1 MAYLDALK
9 FIQDKR
15 MGENKKNTED
25 LRAWK
30 QIENAVRRGNIEEAQ
45 RLGQMIL
52 DNEETDLVE
61 VNLRLQTRFQKLCI
75 DLEFSQ
81 NNLMFLKEIAWVYTK
96 EQIKYCVGNII
107 TELVIRRKINSGD
120 NNSEVIEEILK
131 YMIHH
136 MGEEASLNFLAEKF
150 SLSSCYLSKLIRNFT
165 GKNMWNFYQISGF

>member
-120 NNSEVIEEILK
+120 NNNEVIEEILK

-150 SLSSCYLSKLIRNFT
+150 SLSSCYYERL
-165 GKNMWNFYQISGF
+165 

>member
-96 EQIKYCVGNII
+96 EQIKYCY
-107 TELVIRRKINSGD
+107 SD
-120 NNSEVIEEILK
+120 S
-131 YMIHH
+131 
-136 MGEEASLNFLAEKF
+136 
-150 SLSSCYLSKLIRNFT
+150 
-165 GKNMWNFYQISGF
+165 

>member
-120 NNSEVIEEILK
+120 NNNEVEIFLQYK
-131 YMIHH
+131 SGSTLPKFPCDHCGIS
-136 MGEEASLNFLAEKF
+136 AS
-150 SLSSCYLSKLIRNFT
+150 
-165 GKNMWNFYQISGF
+165 FY

>member
-96 EQIKYCVGNII
+96 EQIKYCVGNSFHGTTAVRPYFLFLQI
-107 TELVIRRKINSGD
+107 LLSG
-120 NNSEVIEEILK
+120 
-131 YMIHH
+131 
-136 MGEEASLNFLAEKF
+136 
-150 SLSSCYLSKLIRNFT
+150 SST
-165 GKNMWNFYQISGF
+165 MH

>member
-52 DNEETDLVE
+52 
-61 VNLRLQTRFQKLCI
+61 RKL
-75 DLEFSQ
+75 
-81 NNLMFLKEIAWVYTK
+81 T
-96 EQIKYCVGNII
+96 
-107 TELVIRRKINSGD
+107 
-120 NNSEVIEEILK
+120 
-131 YMIHH
+131 
-136 MGEEASLNFLAEKF
+136 
-150 SLSSCYLSKLIRNFT
+150 
-165 GKNMWNFYQISGF
+165 